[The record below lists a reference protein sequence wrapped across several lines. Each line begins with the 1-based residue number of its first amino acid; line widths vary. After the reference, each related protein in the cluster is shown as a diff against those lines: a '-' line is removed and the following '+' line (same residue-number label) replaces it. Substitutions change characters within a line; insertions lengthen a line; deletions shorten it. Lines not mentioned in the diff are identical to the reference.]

1 MKKITIILLCFTA
14 LSCSKSDDTADTPIT
29 NTDNKIN
36 LPSWLDGTYKA
47 ENISLQYP
55 YPKSQPYSM
64 TFKSGNDIVIK
75 GASNSITESLQTK
88 IDEFASTD
96 KLISVSESYDANT
109 TFNNYHLVITS
120 KPISP
125 STSQNSISFEIVKT
139 PLPNTIHIIYKRSYQ
154 GDFYSGKSYYILQ

>member
-1 MKKITIILLCFTA
+1 MKKIILILLCFTVV
-14 LSCSKSDDTADTPIT
+14 SCSKSDETTNTPAA

-36 LPSWLDGTYKA
+36 LPSWLDGAYKA
-47 ENISLQYP
+47 ELVSLQFP

-88 IDEFASTD
+88 IDEFASMD
-96 KLISVSESYDANT
+96 KLISVSESYDTNA

-139 PLPNTIHIIYKRSYQ
+139 PLLNTIQIIYKRSYQ